1 MSGSLYRSFFGLHR
15 EPFSSELKIEEIITT
30 PALEAVTERF
40 DYVLRLGAIG
50 LLTGEVGAG
59 KSTALRWA
67 SSRLHPAQY
76 HILWLTA
83 SGGSILETYRQLA
96 GALDVETKTFS
107 RATLTRIIRQG
118 IYELVNKKIQP
129 VLIIDEANLLRL
141 EVFAEL
147 HTICQF
153 EADSKPHLPMILA
166 GQNNLL
172 DLLQYRSSL
181 PLSSRIVAR
190 TATSKASILI
200 RCNTT
205 SPTTSQSLGSKHSCS
220 LPKRSLPSS
229 KAPQVYYEELTTSPV
244 ALSSLPRMKNASR
257 LPPSMSDSPL
267 RSWYRDARRGRQK
280 PASASSLRHAKGSK

>member
-1 MSGSLYRSFFGLHR
+1 MSGPLYRSFFGLHR
-15 EPFSSELKIEEIITT
+15 EPFGSELEVKEILTT

-67 SSRLHPAQY
+67 ASRLHPSQY
-76 HILWLTA
+76 HTLWLTA

-96 GALDVETKTFS
+96 AALDVETRSSS

-118 IYELVNKKIQP
+118 IYEMVNKKLQP

-147 HTICQF
+147 HTLCQF

-181 PLSSRIVAR
+181 PLSSRIIARSHLGGIDLDQMQHYLAHHLSIVGVNTQLFSPQAVTAIQQGSAGLLRRANHLARGALIAAMNEKCQHVAAEHVR
-190 TATSKASILI
+190 LASTELI
-200 RCNTT
+200 
-205 SPTTSQSLGSKHSCS
+205 
-220 LPKRSLPSS
+220 
-229 KAPQVYYEELTTSPV
+229 
-244 ALSSLPRMKNASR
+244 
-257 LPPSMSDSPL
+257 
-267 RSWYRDARRGRQK
+267 
-280 PASASSLRHAKGSK
+280 